1 MNEIINYQADP
12 HGVAAST
19 KGATTE
25 MMMTR
30 QSQEVQAAIV
40 IAKRF
45 PRNYVESFNRVLEA
59 CKRRKLAENAVY
71 EYPRGGERVTG
82 PSIRLAEALAQNW
95 GNIDFGI
102 TELEQRDGESQVMA
116 YAWDLETNTRQTK
129 IFAVKHIRHTKKGDY
144 PLTDPRDIYEL
155 VANNGAR
162 RLRACILGVI
172 PGDVVDA
179 AVEQCNRTLAS
190 ANGGAPLVDTIRA
203 MAAAFKD
210 EFGVTL
216 PMLEKYIGWKAESF
230 SAQDVVKLRRVYTSL
245 RDGMTKKE
253 EVFDMNASA
262 DDGTPIDAFATAPQE
277 AAQGA
282 AQDAVPAQGQEPT
295 PAKKNAAQPATS
307 RQQRRNRPVEAAP
320 AQDEDYSAEFQQFDM
335 QYATQGE

>member
-1 MNEIINYQADP
+1 MNEIMNYQSDP
-12 HGVAAST
+12 RGMSTAT

-30 QSQEVQAAIV
+30 QAQEVQAAIV

-45 PRNYVESFNRVLEA
+45 PRNYVESYNRVLEA

-71 EYPRGGERVTG
+71 EYPRGMEKVTG
-82 PSIRLAEALAQNW
+82 PSIRLAESLAQNW

-129 IFAVKHIRHTKKGDY
+129 IFTVKHVRHTKKGDY
-144 PLTDPRDIYEL
+144 KLTDPRDIYEL

-179 AVEQCNRTLAS
+179 AMEQCNKTLAS

-203 MAAAFKD
+203 MAAAFKN
-210 EFGVTL
+210 EYGVTL
-216 PMLEKYIGWKAESF
+216 TMLEKYIGWKSESF

-253 EVFDMNASA
+253 DVFDMNASA
-262 DDGTPIDAFATAPQE
+262 DDGTPIDAFANAPQG

-282 AQDAVPAQGQEPT
+282 TQGETPAQGQEPAT
-295 PAKKNAAQPATS
+295 TKKNGAQAGNS
-307 RQQRRNRPVEAAP
+307 RAQRKNQPVDAAP
-320 AQDEDYSAEFQQFDM
+320 AQDEDYSDEFEQFDT
-335 QYATQGE
+335 QYIENND